1 MVLGCADKFIMAVR
15 RITTSAAD
23 DDFGGGASQHFGDEK
38 RNFGRLQCPYLDCF
52 VDEKLLGDVVDLSAS
67 GVRVFRRGRLKW
79 RIGDAV
85 KMTLK
90 WREDEVEVTA
100 RILRVQKLGFRRY
113 DLGIEF
119 VDLALDAQSAI
130 AELSR
135 GARFAL
141 QFMTHRD
148 VA

>member
-1 MVLGCADKFIMAVR
+1 MVLGCADKFDMDLN
-15 RITTSAAD
+15 RITTSSSDSASL
-23 DDFGGGASQHFGDEK
+23 GGECRHFGDEK

-79 RIGDAV
+79 RIGDEF
-85 KMTLK
+85 KMMLK
-90 WREDEVEVTA
+90 WREDRIEVSA

-119 VDLALDAQSAI
+119 VDLALDAQTAI